1 MNRQKKWLPL
11 FLTLALCVS
20 CLTCWLCY
28 RYDNKYT
35 APRPVANMGVTRLDM
50 DWYDGH
56 PLFYLADG
64 WSFYQGELLTPE
76 ELPGHT
82 PDAYFYL
89 GRYGGFDL
97 GDPNANPH
105 GQGTYRAV
113 VLLDGRERQYALELP
128 PIASRWRLWINGELK
143 QSVGMGDEAAPS
155 PAQTMVTFT
164 AAGSIEIV
172 VEAADDD
179 GYYSGLIYPPALGS
193 PQAVG
198 QVLSARLLLH
208 GGAVTLA
215 LTLALVCLLAGG
227 LIRFAR
233 PYRALSLL
241 CLCLAGATAGPVF
254 QAFGLG
260 WTGSPGQRACYYGIF
275 LALLWT
281 VGRVCGLPKR
291 VQRCAAGV
299 GIAVCAGVLL
309 QPLVPVTRAGT
320 LFAFSTALGLYKLL
334 TALFLLSASAWAL
347 KKGRRGSAALL
358 TGGVVFAGALLMD
371 RLLPVY
377 EPIYGGWFV
386 ELAGWALLLV
396 TGGAALKDTVALYR
410 EDAALRTELAVRSEH
425 ARLQQDYVRA
435 TREHLH
441 ESRSRLA
448 LISHYLDQGERGKL
462 RAYLDGLF
470 QFGGGA
476 SHQYTGN
483 PLVDAILT
491 DALARAER
499 EGTAVELELCPLPAE
514 LPYGDEDLTSLL
526 LNLLDNALESNA
538 RLRPGEDRWVLLRM
552 EWDGGGL
559 RLTCLNAAPP
569 REDGPTGK
577 PDKLAHGFGLPL
589 LRRIASEYGGTV
601 AFDRGPDCCAV
612 TITLRP
618 EPTPEE
624 VTV

>member
-1 MNRQKKWLPL
+1 MNRKKKWLPL
-11 FLTLALCVS
+11 LLTLALCVS
-20 CLTCWLCY
+20 CLACWFCY

-35 APRPVANMGVTRLDM
+35 APRPQANMGVTRLDM
-50 DWYDGH
+50 DWYDQN

-76 ELPGHT
+76 ELPAHS
-82 PDAYFYL
+82 PDAYFYI

-97 GDPNANPH
+97 GDPNADPH

-113 VLLDGRERQYALELP
+113 VLLDGRARQFALELP
-128 PIASRWRLWINGELK
+128 PISSRWRLWINGALM

-164 AAGSIEIV
+164 AADRIEIV
-172 VEAADDD
+172 VAVADDA

-208 GGAVTLA
+208 GGTVTLA
-215 LTLALVCLLAGG
+215 LALALVCLLAGS
-227 LIRFAR
+227 LLRFAR

-254 QAFGLG
+254 QAFGLS

-281 VGRVCGLPKR
+281 VSRVCGLPKR
-291 VQRCAAGV
+291 VQRCAAGF
-299 GIAVCAGVLL
+299 GIAVCAAVLL
-309 QPLVPVTRAGT
+309 QPLIPVTRAGT
-320 LFAFSTALGLYKLL
+320 LFAFSAALGWYKLL
-334 TALFLLSASAWAL
+334 TALFLLCVSAWAL

-371 RLLPVY
+371 RLLPIY

-396 TGGAALKDTVALYR
+396 IGGAALKDTVALYR

-441 ESRSRLA
+441 ESRSRLT
-448 LISHYLDQGERGKL
+448 LISHYLDQGEQGKL
-462 RAYLDGLF
+462 RAYLDGLLRPA
-470 QFGGGA
+470 GGA

-483 PLVDAILT
+483 PLVDAALT

-499 EGTAVELELCPLPAE
+499 EGTAVELDAPPLPPE
-514 LPYGDEDLTSLL
+514 LPYGDADLTSLL
-526 LNLLDNALESNA
+526 LNLLDNALEANA
-538 RLRPGEDRWVLLRM
+538 RLPEGADRWVLLRV
-552 EWDGGGL
+552 EQEDGGL

-569 REDGPTGK
+569 PEDGPTGK

-589 LRRIASEYGGTV
+589 LRRLAGAYGGGV
-601 AFDRGPDCCAV
+601 ELDRGPDCCCV
-612 TITLRP
+612 TVTLH
-618 EPTPEE
+618 PEE
-624 VTV
+624 VSV

>member
-1 MNRQKKWLPL
+1 MNRKKKWLPL
-11 FLTLALCVS
+11 LLALALCVS
-20 CLTCWLCY
+20 CLACWLCY

-35 APRPVANMGVTRLDM
+35 APRPQANMGVTRLDM
-50 DWYDGH
+50 DWYDQN

-64 WSFYQGELLTPE
+64 WSFYQGKLLTPE
-76 ELPGHT
+76 ELPGHS
-82 PDAYFYL
+82 PDAYFYI

-113 VLLDGRERQYALELP
+113 VLLDGVPRQYALELT
-128 PIASRWRLWINGELK
+128 PISSRWRLWINGELMR
-143 QSVGMGDEAAPS
+143 SVGVGDEAAPS
-155 PAQTMVTFT
+155 PAQTM
-164 AAGSIEIV
+164 AAFIAADSIEIV
-172 VEAADDD
+172 VAVADDD

-208 GGAVTLA
+208 GAAAALA
-215 LTLALVCLLAGG
+215 LALALVCLLAGS
-227 LIRFAR
+227 LLRFAR

-241 CLCLAGATAGPVF
+241 CLCLAGATAGPLF

-260 WTGSPGQRACYYGIF
+260 WTGSLGQRACYYGIF

-299 GIAVCAGVLL
+299 GIAVCAAVLL
-309 QPLVPVTRAGT
+309 QPLIPVARAGA
-320 LFAFSTALGLYKLL
+320 LFAFSAALGCYKLL
-334 TALFLLSASAWAL
+334 TALFLLCVSAWAM

-358 TGGVVFAGALLMD
+358 TGGAIFAGALLMD

-386 ELAGWALLLV
+386 ELAGWALLLMI
-396 TGGAALKDTVALYR
+396 GGAALKDTVALYR

-448 LISHYLDQGERGKL
+448 LISHYLDQGEQGKL
-462 RAYLDGLF
+462 RAYLDGLLRPA
-470 QFGGGA
+470 GGA

-483 PLVDAILT
+483 PLVDAVLT

-499 EGTAVELELCPLPAE
+499 EGTAVELDAPPLPPE
-514 LPYGDEDLTSLL
+514 LPYGDADLTSLL
-526 LNLLDNALESNA
+526 LNLLDNALEANA
-538 RLRPGEDRWVLLRM
+538 RLAEGADRWVLLRV
-552 EWDGGGL
+552 EQEDGGL

-569 REDGPTGK
+569 PEDGPTGK

-589 LRRIASEYGGTV
+589 LRRLAGAYGGGV
-601 AFDRGPDCCAV
+601 ELDRGPDCCCV
-612 TITLRP
+612 TVTLH
-618 EPTPEE
+618 PEE
-624 VTV
+624 VSV